1 MREGDF
7 ERLYSE
13 HAVPLLRFLTYRTG
27 DGVLAE
33 DLVAETF
40 ERILR
45 TRWRFDPRRGS
56 EKTWVYTIAL
66 SRLQDHGRRRS
77 AESRAIERSVAGAG
91 VNPASDWEA
100 DIDDREML
108 EWALASLNAD
118 ERECIAL
125 RYGADLTIPEIA
137 RVLRESRTTVHGR
150 IYRGLR
156 KLRQQLE

>member
-66 SRLQDHGRRRS
+66 SRLRDHGRRRS
-77 AESRAIERSVAGAG
+77 VESRAIERSVAAAG
-91 VNPASDWEA
+91 VNSASGWEA
-100 DIDDREML
+100 DIADREML
-108 EWALASLNAD
+108 ERALASLNAD

-137 RVLRESRTTVHGR
+137 RVLREPPTTVHGR
-150 IYRGLR
+150 IYRALR
-156 KLRQQLE
+156 KLREQLE